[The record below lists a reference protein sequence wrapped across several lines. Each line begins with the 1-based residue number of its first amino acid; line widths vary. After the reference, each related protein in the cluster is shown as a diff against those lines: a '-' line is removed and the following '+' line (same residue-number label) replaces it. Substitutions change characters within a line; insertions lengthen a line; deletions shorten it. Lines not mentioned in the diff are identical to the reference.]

1 MNRLPFTHPSHL
13 AAAVDAV
20 RRAAQRHGVVALPT
34 ETFYGLAVPPAD
46 HLAVTRIFLLKHRPG
61 ERALPVVAASPAQLA
76 ELVVVPEP
84 WRSKLEAVWP
94 APLTVVLPARR
105 TGGKGTTLAVRVPD
119 HDLLRA
125 LLAEVG
131 PRTATSANRSGE
143 APLASADA
151 VAEALGGGLE
161 LLLDGGD
168 TPGGRPST
176 LVDLTSDVPRLLR
189 RGAWEPPREWGL
201 GSG

>member
-1 MNRLPFTHPSHL
+1 MDRLPFTRPSHL

-20 RRAAQRHGVVALPT
+20 RRAAERHGVEALPT

-46 HLAVTRIFLLKHRPG
+46 ARAVSRIFLLKQRPG
-61 ERALPVVAASPAQLA
+61 ERALPVIAASLAQLA
-76 ELVVVPEP
+76 ELVVVAER
-84 WRSKLEAVWP
+84 WRSRLEAVWP

-105 TGGKGTTLAVRVPD
+105 AEGRGTTLAVRVPD

-143 APLASADA
+143 APLANAGA

-176 LVDLTSDVPRLLR
+176 LVDLTSDVPRVLR
-189 RGAWEPPREWGL
+189 HGAWEPPREWGL
-201 GSG
+201 GRG